1 MTSRLVE
8 SSVPY
13 ERCKAGN
20 WAGNITFGAAS
31 VHRPSSVAELQ
42 QVVADGRRVHA
53 VGAGHSFSA
62 VADTDG
68 ELVRLDALP
77 AFVEIDTA
85 NRTVAV
91 PAGLRYAELVGTLHR
106 AGFALAN
113 LASLTDLSVAGA
125 CATATHGSGDEVGS
139 LAAAVTGMHLIG
151 ADGDLFE
158 LSRLANPDVFPGTVV
173 GLGALGIVARLTLAI
188 EPAYGMEQ
196 RVRTD
201 IPLDEVVEQFAGIFG
216 SGYSVSVFTDWS
228 SGKACAW
235 IKNRTDRPRSGWE
248 GGRAASAPM
257 HPVPGMSA
265 WSCTAQLGIPG
276 PWHERLPHF
285 RPGMVGDAN
294 ELQSEFFLPRENGPA
309 AIERLRRIAARV
321 NPFLQVSE
329 LRTVRAD
336 DLWLSP
342 AYHRD
347 SVTIHF
353 TWVNDI
359 TAVERALAAVEE
371 QLVPLGA
378 RPHWG
383 KLTTAQVAGISASYE
398 RWHDFE
404 SLRNEFDP
412 GGKFSNSFIERH
424 FVHEGAL
431 AEVF

>member
-1 MTSRLVE
+1 M
-8 SSVPY
+8 PY
-13 ERCKAGN
+13 ERCTASN
-20 WAGNITFGAAS
+20 WAGNITFGAARI
-31 VHRPSSVAELQ
+31 HRPSSVAELQ
-42 QVVADGRRVHA
+42 RVVADGHRVHA

-62 VADTDG
+62 VADTEG

-91 PAGLRYAELVGTLHR
+91 PAGLRYADLAGALHR

-113 LASLTDLSVAGA
+113 LPSLTDLSVAGA
-125 CATATHGSGDEVGS
+125 CATGTHGSGDEVGC
-139 LAAAVTGMHLIG
+139 LAAAVTGMHLVG

-158 LSRLANPDVFPGTVV
+158 LSRQANPDAFPGAVV
-173 GLGALGIVARLTLAI
+173 GLGALGIVTRLTLAI

-201 IPLDEVVEQFAGIFG
+201 ISLHEVVEQFACIFG
-216 SGYSVSVFTDWS
+216 SGYSVSLFTDWR
-228 SGKACAW
+228 SGEASAW
-235 IKNRTDRPRSGWE
+235 IKNRTDRPQSGWE
-248 GGRAASAPM
+248 GGRAAGASM

-265 WSCTAQLGIPG
+265 WSCTSQLGVPG

-285 RPGMVGDAN
+285 RPGLVGAAN

-309 AIERLRRIAARV
+309 AIERLWRIAAQV
-321 NPFLQVSE
+321 SPFLQVCE

-353 TWVNDI
+353 TWVSDI
-359 TAVERALAAVEE
+359 AAVGHALATVEE
-371 QLVPLGA
+371 QLLPLGA

-383 KLTTAQVAGISASYE
+383 KLTTAPVATISASYE
-398 RWHDFE
+398 RWQDFE
-404 SLRNEFDP
+404 SLRNKFDP
-412 GGKFSNSFIERH
+412 GCKFANNFIKRH
-424 FVHEGAL
+424 FVNEGAF
-431 AEVF
+431 A